1 MDQEGISFIME
12 KRMEY
17 FNGVLPLMAVVQQ
30 TNQTS
35 RRSHVTCRTEGDA
48 IDVNEGEETLRG
60 RRLELLRM

>member
-35 RRSHVTCRTEGDA
+35 IGFPRSHVTCRTGGDA
-48 IDVNEGEETLRG
+48 IDVNERDA
-60 RRLELLRM
+60 